1 MILDCVL
8 DVVQTQSPVVGLRI
22 CCLRVNR
29 PSSCLGLTIH
39 LFVSSVGSQSDFS

>member
-8 DVVQTQSPVVGLRI
+8 DVVQTQSPVIGLRI
-22 CCLRVNR
+22 YCLRVNR
-29 PSSCLGLTIH
+29 PSTCLGLSIH